1 MTEITLRHSPEGRKG
16 KADAD
21 EAQRATYGRL
31 AETPPPPATAEYRE
45 HRTIVGH
52 RRNERMILTAAQLI
66 GMVLADGWTHAKSVG
81 PDLLSPA
88 WQQTGATRRL
98 ALIGATVGRVVAGAD
113 DVARGEYV
121 AAHLTAFGVLETLTA
136 TVTAKLRAT
145 NRPTSQARTIAKL
158 VLKEMRQ
165 ADDQRVRDVVRMWK
179 LPARDGAPS
188 TLPLQEHRRQLL
200 DAVTSIY
207 RHADETDEATVEA
220 AVALVS
226 ATPITRT
233 QMRAMV
239 VTPLTR
245 DQIGTIV
252 DAVRKIRP
260 EAAGQR
266 ARTTIAL
273 VVGALTGRPLG
284 TRSLQP
290 SRLPR

>member
-1 MTEITLRHSPEGRKG
+1 LPS
-16 KADAD
+16 
-21 EAQRATYGRL
+21 
-31 AETPPPPATAEYRE
+31 
-45 HRTIVGH
+45 
-52 RRNERMILTAAQLI
+52 
-66 GMVLADGWTHAKSVG
+66 S
-81 PDLLSPA
+81 
-88 WQQTGATRRL
+88 
-98 ALIGATVGRVVAGAD
+98 AL
-113 DVARGEYV
+113 
-121 AAHLTAFGVLETLTA
+121 
-136 TVTAKLRAT
+136 T

-165 ADDQRVRDVVRMWK
+165 ADRQRVRDIVRMGK

>member
-21 EAQRATYGRL
+21 EAQRVTYGRL
-31 AETPPPPATAEYRE
+31 AETPPPRS
-45 HRTIVGH
+45 IVGH
-52 RRNERMILTAAQLI
+52 RRNERMILTAAQLV
-66 GMVLADGWTHAKSVG
+66 GVVLADGWTHAKSVG

-88 WQQTGATRRL
+88 WRTLGVTRRL

-121 AAHLTAFGVLETLTA
+121 AAHPSAFGVLETLTA
-136 TVTAKLRAT
+136 AVTAKLRAT
-145 NRPTSQARTIAKL
+145 NRPTSQAGTIAKL

-179 LPARDGAPS
+179 LPSRDGAPS
-188 TLPLQEHRRQLL
+188 TLPLRERRRQQL

-207 RHADETDEATVEA
+207 RRHADEHADETELEAAVEA

-226 ATPITRT
+226 AKPLTRT

-260 EAAGQR
+260 EATGQR
-266 ARTTIAL
+266 ARTTITL

-290 SRLPR
+290 SRLPQ